1 MEDIFWGNLYRNQE
15 KIANEVKGSYKSV
28 ANYFMADEFIFP
40 DLDKTQ
46 NEVKILIGETD
57 RQHKDM
63 NEYISI
69 DKDAFGYFMSVG
81 DKLGVNSRDSRNAIE
96 FIKSNISPLVLDLK
110 RYWNRARPYQ
120 YGYLLDLPIHP
131 LNSASG
137 VKTPCYPSGHSLQ
150 AITFNKL
157 LSAKYPNKSKRLDEM
172 ENMVHQSRM
181 ALGVHFPSDINFSIE
196 IGQYLTI
203 NNMWM

>member
-15 KIANEVKGSYKSV
+15 KIANKVKGSYKSV

-110 RYWNRARPYQ
+110 RFWNRARPYQ
-120 YGYLLDLPIHP
+120 YGYLFELPLHP
-131 LNSASG
+131 HSSKSG
-137 VKTPCYPSGHSLQ
+137 VTTPCYPSGHSLQ
-150 AITFNKL
+150 AIAYKYYILN
-157 LSAKYPNKSKRLDEM
+157 KYPNLNKELSEM
-172 ENMVHQSRM
+172 AEKVHISRI
-181 ALGVHFPSDINFSIE
+181 ALGVHFESDIKFSIE
-196 IGQYLTI
+196 IGEYLKF
-203 NNMWM
+203 NNLYV